1 MPKRREILKQK
12 LLNTVGLPFQEVM
25 SESTIREILHQENIT
40 YRNRLFN
47 PIITLWTFLSQVLD
61 PDKSCA
67 NAVSRVVTTLLAV
80 GCQPNSTDTGAYCKA
95 RKRLPETLL
104 QQLLE
109 QTGSQLENQ
118 VSREHLWC
126 GHHVKLLDGSSVSM
140 PETPTNQT
148 AYPQHSNQAPGCG
161 FPIAKI
167 LVMFSLATGAAI
179 GVLID
184 KLNKS
189 DVTLARVMYSLLN
202 PQDVALADSAFG
214 TYVDLVI
221 VGK

>member
-1 MPKRREILKQK
+1 
-12 LLNTVGLPFQEVM
+12 
-25 SESTIREILHQENIT
+25 
-40 YRNRLFN
+40 
-47 PIITLWTFLSQVLD
+47 
-61 PDKSCA
+61 
-67 NAVSRVVTTLLAV
+67 
-80 GCQPNSTDTGAYCKA
+80 
-95 RKRLPETLL
+95 
-104 QQLLE
+104 
-109 QTGSQLENQ
+109 
-118 VSREHLWC
+118 
-126 GHHVKLLDGSSVSM
+126 M

-167 LVMFSLATGAAI
+167 LVMFSRATGAAI